1 MCGFL
6 GKIASVD
13 FSITDLNG
21 PNQNILCRGPDNTQ
35 TLQLTEENF
44 FCAFVFNRLSILDLS
59 ETANQPMKSLHS
71 GSTIMFNGEIYNHQE
86 LRKNLESKGIDF
98 ITSHSDTEVILH
110 GLDLE
115 GINFISRLRGQF
127 SIFYYDNNEKKQ
139 YLIRDRVGQKPLYY
153 GKTNSTFI
161 FGSNLTSVK
170 QLMKSSSIDYQQ
182 LNNYIKYGV
191 VGGHKTIYKNIYK
204 VLPAEVIEIKYRD
217 KFDIT
222 RKKYW
227 EILDNV
233 DNLKFDEDEF
243 FSIFSESVDLR
254 LTADV
259 PIANFLSGGLDS
271 TSIVKNMHDNNR
283 NINTF
288 TVGTD
293 SKKYDETKWAE
304 KVAIRY
310 NTNHQS
316 VKVSSHL
323 KIEYVDKIITSMD
336 EPYADPSIIPTYL
349 ISDKISKHFKV
360 AISGDGGDELLGGYA
375 RTQIALKE
383 SGNIGKYFSKIYN
396 FYPTF
401 LGTGSK
407 FLSKSNQLSVRY
419 KSFLEDENLLK
430 LLKINSLDTDSY
442 ININNELDD
451 YKSLLLADYQFFLPD
466 MMMYKVDRMSMANSL
481 EVRSPFVDHKLIE
494 YIFSHNI
501 VYRKDNKNKTLIKN
515 YLLEDFNKDFVYRKK
530 QGFVFDLESWI
541 FNNLDYFYDYLL
553 SSSKFKEFD
562 IEALKLLKLNK
573 SRINAQRIWK
583 MYVLE
588 KFI

>member
-310 NTNHQS
+310 NTNHHIWEE
-316 VKVSSHL
+316 K
-323 KIEYVDKIITSMD
+323 
-336 EPYADPSIIPTYL
+336 L
-349 ISDKISKHFKV
+349 IISK
-360 AISGDGGDELLGGYA
+360 
-375 RTQIALKE
+375 
-383 SGNIGKYFSKIYN
+383 
-396 FYPTF
+396 
-401 LGTGSK
+401 
-407 FLSKSNQLSVRY
+407 
-419 KSFLEDENLLK
+419 
-430 LLKINSLDTDSY
+430 
-442 ININNELDD
+442 
-451 YKSLLLADYQFFLPD
+451 
-466 MMMYKVDRMSMANSL
+466 
-481 EVRSPFVDHKLIE
+481 
-494 YIFSHNI
+494 
-501 VYRKDNKNKTLIKN
+501 
-515 YLLEDFNKDFVYRKK
+515 K
-530 QGFVFDLESWI
+530 Q
-541 FNNLDYFYDYLL
+541 
-553 SSSKFKEFD
+553 
-562 IEALKLLKLNK
+562 
-573 SRINAQRIWK
+573 
-583 MYVLE
+583 
-588 KFI
+588 